1 MFGPGEG
8 NTSLQK
14 SLGSHVILEDR
25 KESTITGCAAVL
37 NSEDYC
43 DYTVPDDEHM
53 DDERFQVKTKTSK
66 QSPISKASATM
77 NTSKN
82 FTGMPRT
89 QSSLKNPMNE
99 SVNSSILPPNS
110 FINVMQ
116 MKQS

>member
-1 MFGPGEG
+1 MFAPDQNNISPHKSPGSQDIQG
-8 NTSLQK
+8 
-14 SLGSHVILEDR
+14 DR

-43 DYTVPDDEHM
+43 DYTVPDDEHV

-82 FTGMPRT
+82 LTGMPRT
-89 QSSLKNPMNE
+89 
-99 SVNSSILPPNS
+99 
-110 FINVMQ
+110 
-116 MKQS
+116 